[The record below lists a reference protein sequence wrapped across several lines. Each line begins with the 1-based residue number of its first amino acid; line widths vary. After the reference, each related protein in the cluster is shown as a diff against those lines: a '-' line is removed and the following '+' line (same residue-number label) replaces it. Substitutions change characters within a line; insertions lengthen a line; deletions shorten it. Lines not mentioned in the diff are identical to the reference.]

1 MAEGVFKPRLV
12 ASRPSPLPNKRD
24 GLFRSKTNCCSG
36 KPCALSS
43 TVSFVTRWR
52 LQSSFPCGSRLCLYT
67 LAASRLLFG
76 LSCTSLPSASP
87 SWDGREERRVAGELE
102 RQGGRALLCVCPAV
116 GRVDEVRGLP
126 TSMHHLASLGMV
138 TFPGM
143 LVSDLFGPC

>member
-1 MAEGVFKPRLV
+1 MWLQDLA
-12 ASRPSPLPNKRD
+12 PSPISEMASSDRRQIAAVGNHVPYLP
-24 GLFRSKTNCCSG
+24 
-36 KPCALSS
+36 
-43 TVSFVTRWR
+43 VSFVTRWR

-116 GRVDEVRGLP
+116 GRVDEVRSLP
-126 TSMHHLASLGMV
+126 TPRHHLASLGLV